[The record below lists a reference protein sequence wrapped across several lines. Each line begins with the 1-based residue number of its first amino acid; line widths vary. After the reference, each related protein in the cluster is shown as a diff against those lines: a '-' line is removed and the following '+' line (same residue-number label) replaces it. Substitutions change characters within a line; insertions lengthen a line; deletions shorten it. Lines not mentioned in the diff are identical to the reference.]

1 MIKLPEDEYSKY
13 DITETFV
20 DFERMVDL
28 TTKQKHMI
36 TVLKWLSG
44 KKNIIQG
51 IIATTS
57 AFLAFKGIISPED
70 ATYINAINLL
80 IFGSASVATSKFVYN
95 K

>member
-1 MIKLPEDEYSKY
+1 MKLEQDEFSKY
-13 DITETFV
+13 DITDDLV
-20 DFERMVDL
+20 DYQPMDENML
-28 TTKQKHMI
+28 TI
-36 TVLKWLSG
+36 LKWLSG

-57 AFLAFKGIISPED
+57 AFLALKGILSPED

-80 IFGSASVATSKFVYN
+80 VFGSASYVSGKVLYN

>member
-1 MIKLPEDEYSKY
+1 MNKLPEDEFCKY
-13 DITETFV
+13 DLSE
-20 DFERMVDL
+20 EMVDYQPMD
-28 TTKQKHMI
+28 KNMI
-36 TVLKWLSG
+36 TILKWLSG

-57 AFLAFKGIISPED
+57 AFLAFKGLISPED

-80 IFGSASVATSKFVYN
+80 IFGSASYATGKFIYN